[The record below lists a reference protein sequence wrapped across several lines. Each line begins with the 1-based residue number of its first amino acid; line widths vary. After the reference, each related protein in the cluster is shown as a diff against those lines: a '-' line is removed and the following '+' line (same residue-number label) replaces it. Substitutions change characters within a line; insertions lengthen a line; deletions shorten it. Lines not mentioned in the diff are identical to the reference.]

1 MTDEE
6 LKAKY
11 QYLRNEMYSIRNK
24 LNNLSDDYNTM
35 KKAISNNMS
44 IDGEAP
50 GEDVLSDVKKS
61 VNNIVYEIN
70 NSLLPRIN
78 RKT

>member
-6 LKAKY
+6 LKPKY
-11 QYLRNEMYSIRNK
+11 QYLRNEMYSIRSK

-44 IDGEAP
+44 IDGEMP